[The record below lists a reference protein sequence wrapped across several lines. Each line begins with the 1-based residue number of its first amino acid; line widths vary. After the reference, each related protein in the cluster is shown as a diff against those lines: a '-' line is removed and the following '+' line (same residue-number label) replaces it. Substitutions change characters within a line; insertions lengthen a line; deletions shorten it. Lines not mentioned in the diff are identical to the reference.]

1 MDQKKFVDH
10 LKNLWNSSVPVWLCK
25 LVWGIAIFG
34 FLLLAARFTFLGINF
49 HGLPKN
55 EKFWLFWLV
64 AFSFIGIGWFQWRRV
79 GMLYLLFFPLLL
91 AVDFLKFLP
100 VGHLVI
106 HSLNFIAIGWIL
118 RGLIQRLVDFQ
129 KLCWADFLVGCIAAS
144 ATISIFYGLIH
155 PSWVNSFSVA
165 FSAFDWTGE
174 MNEFN
179 SLGMGHN
186 FLAACVLF
194 LILRV
199 NCMGTNFDK
208 LFKIILFQIT
218 VCVFLWIVGQSLNL
232 IQDSKEDEISYAFPF
247 DGKHG
252 VSMYALM
259 SFALLLGCFSFRFK
273 KIADKTIFTFII
285 ASLILMLILAGS
297 KIAWMCIPIIFVFAT
312 IHARKG
318 IWLLG
323 VLLLTA
329 LIGLGIYSV
338 IDIKS
343 ILPKNVIYEIDL
355 MVPEKMSEAVT
366 FTHRICIY
374 KNVLEIIKNFPFSG
388 LGFGS
393 AALFIPH
400 FPIGGFLGGLNWSIY
415 ADPDSTYLFF
425 STHNFYNA
433 HNDFLEIAVSMGFPG
448 LLLFV
453 TLLVFILLLTF
464 NKSPENSE
472 FEKWVSSGI
481 FLVFLSYIA
490 FASFNSMTT
499 TFPGCIILFQFLA
512 LGVCV
517 TTAQKTSNQIHKMW
531 LWPAF
536 VPFVLLIGAIWTLL
550 NSSLP
555 KNQSYGIWNWHMK
568 DEKGAFLLAR
578 EAQFVVPPCE
588 KLVALT
594 FRLPEDAPKS
604 ESKILVLVDGKEVKE
619 VSVNKSSETIFPLTR
634 DYASSEW
641 IRIQVNCMDWCG
653 RGAFGSPFGVKP
665 YAVAM
670 RKIRPAAPER
680 NE

>member
-1 MDQKKFVDH
+1 MDH

-106 HSLNFIAIGWIL
+106 HSLNFIAVGWIL

-155 PSWVNSFSVA
+155 PSWVNSFSLA

-208 LFKIILFQIT
+208 LFKIILVQIT

-232 IQDSKEDEISYAFPF
+232 IQDSKGDEISYAFPF

-259 SFALLLGCFSFRFK
+259 SFALVLCCFSFRFK
-273 KIADKTIFTFII
+273 NKNSFFFLFLVVATLGMI
-285 ASLILMLILAGS
+285 LIGGS
-297 KIAWMCIPIIFVFAT
+297 KIAWGCLPIIIVLAAMR
-312 IHARKG
+312 ARK
-318 IWLLG
+318 W
-323 VLLLTA
+323 A
-329 LIGLGIYSV
+329 WLIGIFAIFLIV
-338 IDIKS
+338 IIISPEIIK
-343 ILPKNVIYEIDL
+343 ILPDRLSGELQV
-355 MVPEKMSEAVT
+355 MSPQKMSEALT
-366 FTHRICIY
+366 FTYRVYIFQ
-374 KNVLEIIKNFPFSG
+374 NVLEIIKNFPFSG

-433 HNDFLEIAVSMGFPG
+433 HNDFLEIAVSMGLPG

-517 TTAQKTSNQIHKMW
+517 TTAQKTSNRIHKMW

-536 VPFVLLIGAIWTLL
+536 VPFVLLLGAIWTLL

-578 EAQFVVPPCE
+578 EAQFVVPPFE
-588 KLVALT
+588 KLVALS

>member
-1 MDQKKFVDH
+1 MDH

-106 HSLNFIAIGWIL
+106 HSLNFIAVGWIL

-155 PSWVNSFSVA
+155 PSWVNSFSLA

-208 LFKIILFQIT
+208 LFKIILVQIT

-232 IQDSKEDEISYAFPF
+232 IQDSKGDEISYAFPF

-259 SFALLLGCFSFRFK
+259 SFALVLCCFSFRFK
-273 KIADKTIFTFII
+273 NKNSFFFLFLVVATLGMI
-285 ASLILMLILAGS
+285 LIGGS
-297 KIAWMCIPIIFVFAT
+297 KIAWGCLPIIIVLAAMR
-312 IHARKG
+312 ARK
-318 IWLLG
+318 W
-323 VLLLTA
+323 A
-329 LIGLGIYSV
+329 WLIGIFAIFLIV
-338 IDIKS
+338 IIISPEIIK
-343 ILPKNVIYEIDL
+343 ILPDRLSGELQV
-355 MVPEKMSEAVT
+355 MSPQKMSEALT
-366 FTHRICIY
+366 FTYRVYIFQ
-374 KNVLEIIKNFPFSG
+374 NVLEIIKNFPFSG

-400 FPIGGFLGGLNWSIY
+400 FPIGGFLGGLNWNIY
-415 ADPDSTYLFF
+415 ADPNSTYSFF

-433 HNDFLEIAVSMGFPG
+433 HNDFLEIAVSMGLPG

-453 TLLVFILLLTF
+453 TLLVFILLLTLEK
-464 NKSPENSE
+464 NPENSE
-472 FEKWVSSGI
+472 LKTWVSRGI

-490 FASFNSMTT
+490 FGSFNSMIT

-536 VPFVLLIGAIWTLL
+536 APFVLLIGAIWTLL
-550 NSSLP
+550 NGSLP
-555 KNQSYGIWNWHMK
+555 KDQSYGIWNWHMK

-578 EAQFVVPPCE
+578 EAQFVVPPFE
-588 KLVALT
+588 KLVALS

-619 VSVNKSSETIFPLTR
+619 VSVNKFSETIFPLTR
-634 DYASSEW
+634 DYASSKW

>member
-1 MDQKKFVDH
+1 MDH

-34 FLLLAARFTFLGINF
+34 FLLFAARFTFLGINF

-100 VGHLVI
+100 VGQLVI
-106 HSLNFIAIGWIL
+106 HSLNFIAVGWIL

-208 LFKIILFQIT
+208 LFKIILVQIT
-218 VCVFLWIVGQSLNL
+218 VCVFLWIVGQMSLNL
-232 IQDSKEDEISYAFPF
+232 IQDSKGDEISYAFPF

-259 SFALLLGCFSFRFK
+259 SFALVLCCFSFRFK
-273 KIADKTIFTFII
+273 NKNSFFFLFLVVATLGMI
-285 ASLILMLILAGS
+285 LIGGS
-297 KIAWMCIPIIFVFAT
+297 KIAWGCLPIIIVLAAMR
-312 IHARKG
+312 ARK
-318 IWLLG
+318 W
-323 VLLLTA
+323 A
-329 LIGLGIYSV
+329 WLIGIFAIFLIV
-338 IDIKS
+338 IIISPEIIK
-343 ILPKNVIYEIDL
+343 ILPDRLSGELQV
-355 MVPEKMSEAVT
+355 MSPQKMSEALT
-366 FTHRICIY
+366 FTYRIYIFQ
-374 KNVLEIIKNFPFSG
+374 NVLEIIKNFPFSG

-400 FPIGGFLGGLNWSIY
+400 FPIGGFLGGLNWNIY

-433 HNDFLEIAVSMGFPG
+433 HNDFLEIAVSMGLPG

-453 TLLVFILLLTF
+453 TLLVFILLLTLEK
-464 NKSPENSE
+464 NPENSE
-472 FEKWVSSGI
+472 LKTWVSRGI

-490 FASFNSMTT
+490 FGSFNSMTT

-536 VPFVLLIGAIWTLL
+536 VPLVLLIGAIWTFL
-550 NSSLP
+550 NGSLP
-555 KNQSYGIWNWHMK
+555 KDQSYGIWNWHMK
-568 DEKGAFLLAR
+568 GEKGAFLLAR
-578 EAQFVVPPCE
+578 EAQFVVPPFE
-588 KLVALT
+588 KLVALS

-619 VSVNKSSETIFPLTR
+619 VFVNKSSETIFPLTR
-634 DYASSEW
+634 EYASSEW

-670 RKIRPAAPER
+670 RKIRPAAPESS
-680 NE
+680 E

>member
-10 LKNLWNSSVPVWLCK
+10 LKNLWNSLVPVWLCK

-64 AFSFIGIGWFQWRRV
+64 ALSFIGIGWFQWRRV

-100 VGHLVI
+100 VGQLVI
-106 HSLNFIAIGWIL
+106 HSLNFIAVGWIL

-208 LFKIILFQIT
+208 LFKIILVQIT

-232 IQDSKEDEISYAFPF
+232 IQDSKGDEISYAFPF

-259 SFALLLGCFSFRFK
+259 SFALVLCCFSFRFK
-273 KIADKTIFTFII
+273 NKN
-285 ASLILMLILAGS
+285 SLFFLFLVVATLGMILIGGS
-297 KIAWMCIPIIFVFAT
+297 KIAWGCLPIIIVLAAMR
-312 IHARKG
+312 ARK
-318 IWLLG
+318 W
-323 VLLLTA
+323 A
-329 LIGLGIYSV
+329 WLIGIFAIFLIV
-338 IDIKS
+338 IIISPEIIK
-343 ILPKNVIYEIDL
+343 ILPDRLSGELQV
-355 MVPEKMSEAVT
+355 MSPQKMSEALT
-366 FTHRICIY
+366 FTYRIYIFQ
-374 KNVLEIIKNFPFSG
+374 NVLEIIKNFPFSG

-400 FPIGGFLGGLNWSIY
+400 FPIGGFLGGLNWNIY

-433 HNDFLEIAVSMGFPG
+433 HNDFLEIAVSMGLPG

-453 TLLVFILLLTF
+453 TLLVFILLLTLEK
-464 NKSPENSE
+464 NPENSE
-472 FEKWVSSGI
+472 LKTWVSRGI

-490 FASFNSMTT
+490 FGSFNSMTT

-536 VPFVLLIGAIWTLL
+536 VPLVLLIGAIWTFL
-550 NSSLP
+550 NGSLP
-555 KNQSYGIWNWHMK
+555 KDQSYGIWNWHMK
-568 DEKGAFLLAR
+568 GEKGAFLLAR
-578 EAQFVVPPCE
+578 EAQFVVPPFE
-588 KLVALT
+588 KLVALS

-619 VSVNKSSETIFPLTR
+619 VFVNKSSETIFPLTR
-634 DYASSEW
+634 EYASSEW

-670 RKIRPAAPER
+670 RKIRPAAPESS
-680 NE
+680 E